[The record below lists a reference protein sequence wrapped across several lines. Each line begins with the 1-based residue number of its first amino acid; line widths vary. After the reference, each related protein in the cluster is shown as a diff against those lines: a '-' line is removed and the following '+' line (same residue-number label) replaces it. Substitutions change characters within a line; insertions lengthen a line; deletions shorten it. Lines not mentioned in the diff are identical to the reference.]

1 MCYNDAHKKMQK
13 SNLEQNYKSHPSTD
27 WALQLE
33 LMKQELL
40 VIEDQNASVNM
51 YLSFVHTARQIKKTA
66 SGRSYPANRKGA
78 GA

>member
-13 SNLEQNYKSHPSTD
+13 SNPEQNYKSHPSTD

-40 VIEDQNASVNM
+40 VIEDQNASVNK
-51 YLSFVHTARQIKKTA
+51 YLSFVHTARHTLREGSFWRTQK
-66 SGRSYPANRKGA
+66 
-78 GA
+78 

>member
-51 YLSFVHTARQIKKTA
+51 YLSFVHTARHTLREGSFWRTQK
-66 SGRSYPANRKGA
+66 
-78 GA
+78 